1 MLLGPV
7 DGSEGEWR
15 ALARPARRLRTG
27 AVVDLPGGIAAV
39 VVGEEPDGVRRVR
52 LRAPEG
58 DLNNDALREALTRAG
73 RVPLPPYIREPLADP
88 ERYQTVYA
96 REEGSVAAPTAGLH
110 FTPGLLR
117 LVRAYGVEVVPLVLH
132 VGRGTFQ
139 PVEVEDV
146 REHVM
151 EEERFDIPEATARA
165 VAAAHARGNRVIA
178 VGTTATRA
186 LESAALGAGRVRPGP
201 GATRLF
207 IRPGFPFRVIHG
219 LLTNFHLPRS
229 TLLMLVSAL
238 MGRREALA
246 VYREAVERGYRF
258 YSFGDAMLIV

>member
-1 MLLGPV
+1 
-7 DGSEGEWR
+7 
-15 ALARPARRLRTG
+15 
-27 AVVDLPGGIAAV
+27 
-39 VVGEEPDGVRRVR
+39 
-52 LRAPEG
+52 
-58 DLNNDALREALTRAG
+58 
-73 RVPLPPYIREPLADP
+73 RVPLPPYIREPLTDP

-110 FTPGLLR
+110 FTPDLLR
-117 LVRAYGVEVVPLVLH
+117 RVRACGVDVVPLVLH

-151 EEERFDIPEATARA
+151 EEERFDIPEGTARA

-201 GATRLF
+201 GTTRL
-207 IRPGFPFRVIHG
+207 
-219 LLTNFHLPRS
+219 
-229 TLLMLVSAL
+229 
-238 MGRREALA
+238 
-246 VYREAVERGYRF
+246 
-258 YSFGDAMLIV
+258 